1 MSDRS
6 RKPPRSTRGKD
17 QPKRVDTTTRELL
30 ADNPPAWVAYMRL
43 HAGGLM
49 QVMDS
54 NVASTAAE
62 IDQVYRVAKPRP
74 HLIHIEVQA
83 RWDKTLARR
92 MWRYN
97 ALLDLKYDLRVRSV
111 ALLLRPTADS
121 KQMTGVLEL
130 RLPDGDRV
138 VEFHY
143 SVVRAWQQPVAPL
156 LRGPLATLPMATLA
170 DVPVADLPDI
180 LRQIDSRF
188 MAETSP
194 EIAAIMMVRTLF
206 LAGMR
211 MDPEHLKVLK
221 RGLRTM
227 NILKESS
234 FSRPYFEE
242 GEKVGEKVGE
252 KRGQI
257 AEAKKIVIDLGQ
269 TRFGRLSKATRA
281 AIKSIDDLERLEA
294 LIKKILK
301 VASWTELLTDAE

>member
-1 MSDRS
+1 MSDRPP
-6 RKPPRSTRGKD
+6 KPRRSTRGKD
-17 QPKRVDTTTRELL
+17 QPKRVDTRARELL
-30 ADNPPAWVAYMRL
+30 ADNPPAWIAYMRL
-43 HAGGLM
+43 PAGGLM

-62 IDQVYRVAKPRP
+62 VDQVYRVSKPRP

-83 RWDKTLARR
+83 RWDNTLARR

-130 RLPDGDRV
+130 YLPDGDRV

-143 SVVRAWQQPVAPL
+143 SVVRVWQQPVEPL
-156 LRGPLATLPMATLA
+156 LNGPLATLPMATLA

-180 LRQIDSRF
+180 LHQIDSRF
-188 MAETSP
+188 IAETSP
-194 EIAAIMMVRTLF
+194 ENAAIMMVRALF

-211 MDPEHLKVLK
+211 MDPEHVEELK

-242 GEKVGEKVGE
+242 GEK
-252 KRGQI
+252 RGQI
-257 AEAKKIVIDLGQ
+257 AEAKKIVIELGQ
-269 TRFGRLSKATRA
+269 DRFGRLNKATRA
-281 AIKSIDDLERLEA
+281 KIKSIDDLERLEA
-294 LIKKILK
+294 LIKKTQK
-301 VASWTELLTDAE
+301 ATSWADLLTDVE

>member
-1 MSDRS
+1 
-6 RKPPRSTRGKD
+6 
-17 QPKRVDTTTRELL
+17 
-30 ADNPPAWVAYMRL
+30 
-43 HAGGLM
+43 M

-83 RWDKTLARR
+83 RWDNTLARR

-121 KQMTGVLEL
+121 KQMTGVLDL

-143 SVVRAWQQPVAPL
+143 SVVRAWQQPVEPL
-156 LRGPLATLPMATLA
+156 LTGPLATLPMATLA
-170 DVPVADLPDI
+170 DVPVADLPAV
-180 LRQIDSRF
+180 LHQIDSRL

-194 EIAAIMMVRTLF
+194 ENAAIMMVRTLF

-211 MDPEHLKVLK
+211 MDPEHVEELK

-242 GEKVGEKVGE
+242 GEKVGA

-257 AEAKKIVIDLGQ
+257 AGAKKILIDLGQ
-269 TRFGRLSKATRA
+269 DRFGRLDKATRA
-281 AIKSIDDLERLEA
+281 KIKSIDDLERLEA
-294 LIKKILK
+294 LSKKTLK
-301 VASWTELLTDAE
+301 VASWADLLTEAE

>member
-1 MSDRS
+1 MSDRP
-6 RKPPRSTRGKD
+6 RKPRRKTKLP
-17 QPKRVDTTTRELL
+17 PKRVDTTTRELL

-62 IDQVYRVAKPRP
+62 IDQVYRVSKPRP

-83 RWDKTLARR
+83 RWDNTLARR

-121 KQMTGVLEL
+121 KQLTGVLDL

-143 SVVRAWQQPVAPL
+143 SVVRAWQQPVEPL
-156 LRGPLATLPMATLA
+156 LTGPLATLPMATLA

-180 LRQIDSRF
+180 LHQIDSRF
-188 MAETSP
+188 IAETSP
-194 EIAAIMMVRTLF
+194 ENAAIMMVRALF
-206 LAGMR
+206 LTGMR
-211 MDPEHLKVLK
+211 MDPEQVKVLK

-242 GEKVGEKVGE
+242 GEKVGER
-252 KRGQI
+252 RGQI
-257 AEAKKIVIDLGQ
+257 AEAKKLLIRQGQ
-269 TRFGRLSKATRA
+269 VQFGRLDKATRA
-281 AIKSIDDLERLEA
+281 KIQSIEDLERLED
-294 LIKKILK
+294 LSVRLLN
-301 VASWTELLTDAE
+301 VASWADLLAEVQ